1 MIQSIIK
8 RDGRTIVYD
17 IEKIEAAIMRA
28 CETIYIKDRYTDEEL
43 GNYHDYV
50 RIMAELDWPAY
61 INGDS
66 VFHRMILDR
75 YESEGETGVVSAIYD
90 YYGALYLKELEEQL
104 AESDVIK
111 KERLPLFHEAF
122 LLYQLGYYYG
132 AVAIL
137 INQIVGITADIEK
150 FLKNNNASYDPKTL
164 ELMEKRYRVTSSTDT
179 GRVMTAV
186 VEGKNIDDDEGE
198 YGYLLGYLRFKV
210 FNTHMPKDETQKH
223 TNRHLLC
230 HGAQLNYGTKEHA
243 LKVILCIDALMW
255 VAEVIAD
262 NLGD

>member
-1 MIQSIIK
+1 MIFETDKKHLAIAVDIAKITAAVEKAIQSQS
-8 RDGRTIVYD
+8 YS
-17 IEKIEAAIMRA
+17 E
-28 CETIYIKDRYTDEEL
+28 RYTEEEAE
-43 GNYHDYV
+43 NYHEYI
-50 RIMAELDWPAY
+50 RLMAELDWPAY

-66 VFHRMILDR
+66 VFHQLVLDR
-75 YESEGETGVVSAIYD
+75 YESEGAEGVVSAIYD

-111 KERLPLFHEAF
+111 RERLPLFHEAF

-137 INQIVGITADIEK
+137 INQIVGITADIEN

-164 ELMEKRYRVTSSTDT
+164 ELMEKRYRVTSSNDT

-210 FNTHMPKDETQKH
+210 FNTHMPKEEMQKH

-243 LKVILCIDALMW
+243 LKVILCIDALTW
-255 VAEVIAD
+255 VGEVIAA
-262 NLGD
+262 NLGG